1 MSGCFATP
9 HAHLLVLRFSCQVSP
24 LLIELWM
31 SNLNDFL
38 TTLTKAGKH
47 PTDDIDGSTS
57 SKRSKG
63 SKDSTPIETS
73 VFGYTDIN
81 KLEHCARALQKNI
94 RTIVEEAPD
103 LAKLKEYAL
112 DHTVDK
118 FARQEIQNNTLL
130 HLVASLKSLYESN
143 QMQIFNDILENNV
156 DHATQ
161 RKSLDRTKISK
172 QEIIAGL
179 EIEEDEVVAQ
189 SSKLPELPKIKD
201 AHLRARVFQHKSTSA
216 NKTYLAEQEI
226 VLSHNERLE
235 FLGDSVL
242 NTLVTFI
249 LYEKFP
255 FANEGVLSQIRSLLV
270 SNKTLA
276 EFSTQYGFDQSL
288 RCKVDESALR
298 NGKQKIY
305 ADIFEA
311 YVGAL
316 AMERGFDLSEVQLWL
331 LALMASK
338 LSAAALEIKRS
349 TPINKDAKT
358 ELYSLVGTASLH
370 PIYKVV
376 ENGNGVQDLFKV
388 QCIMEDSIL
397 GEGVAPGL
405 RDAGLRAA
413 MEALKNKP
421 MLEKYG
427 RRRLETDRSISV
439 VNGDTPT
446 SASIVLAS
454 STDFPLVA
462 DSLVFANKFAKN
474 EAYAFFGKT
483 LGLTPEYAVSFDA
496 ENNRYK
502 AELKVKE
509 TVISLA
515 YDASKKN
522 AMSRA
527 ATVLLEN
534 KDKLNEILN
543 FI

>member
-1 MSGCFATP
+1 MN
-9 HAHLLVLRFSCQVSP
+9 
-24 LLIELWM
+24 
-31 SNLNDFL
+31 NLDDFL
-38 TTLTKAGKH
+38 NTLTNAV
-47 PTDDIDGSTS
+47 
-57 SKRSKG
+57 KRPAEDHDSLTER
-63 SKDSTPIETS
+63 KDTKLARNAPPIGAS

-81 KLEHCARALQKNI
+81 KLEHCARSLQKNV
-94 RTIVEEAPD
+94 RTIVEEAPTS
-103 LAKLKEYAL
+103 AKLKGYAL
-112 DHTVDK
+112 DHSVDK

-156 DHATQ
+156 DLEAQ
-161 RKSLDRTKISK
+161 RKTLDRSKIAR
-172 QEIIAGL
+172 QEIVAGPEL
-179 EIEEDEVVAQ
+179 EEEVITQ
-189 SSKLPELPKIKD
+189 STSLPELPKIED

-255 FANEGVLSQIRSLLV
+255 YANEGVLSQIRSLLV

-316 AMERGFDLSEVQLWL
+316 AMERGFDLSGVQLWL
-331 LALMASK
+331 MALMASK
-338 LSAAALEIKRS
+338 LSVAALEIKKA

-370 PIYKVV
+370 PVYKVV
-376 ENGNGVQDLFKV
+376 ENGNGVQELFKV

-413 MEALKNKP
+413 MAALKNKP

-446 SASIVLAS
+446 PTSTMLTS
-454 STDFPLVA
+454 STEFPLVA
-462 DSLVFANKFAKN
+462 GSLVFANKFAKN

-527 ATVLLEN
+527 ASVLLEN
-534 KDKLNEILN
+534 RDKLNEILN
-543 FI
+543 LL

>member
-1 MSGCFATP
+1 
-9 HAHLLVLRFSCQVSP
+9 
-24 LLIELWM
+24 M

-38 TTLTKAGKH
+38 TTLTNVAKHSADGENLSRETKRAKKSAG
-47 PTDDIDGSTS
+47 TS
-57 SKRSKG
+57 V
-63 SKDSTPIETS
+63 EAS

-81 KLEHCARALQKNI
+81 KFEHCARSLQKNV
-94 RTIVEEAPD
+94 RTIVEEAPNS
-103 LAKLKEYAL
+103 AKLKEYSQ

-118 FARQEIQNNTLL
+118 FARQEIKNNPLL

-143 QMQIFNDILENNV
+143 QMQIFNDILENSV
-156 DHATQ
+156 DPGIQ
-161 RKSLDRTKISK
+161 RKTLDRSKISK
-172 QEIIAGL
+172 SEMVAGPELDGDEEI
-179 EIEEDEVVAQ
+179 AQ
-189 SSKLPELPKIKD
+189 SSSLPELPKIKD

-288 RCKVDESALR
+288 RCKVDEAALR

-316 AMERGFDLSEVQLWL
+316 AMERGFELSEVQLWL
-331 LALMASK
+331 LALMATK
-338 LSAAALEIKRS
+338 LSLAALEIKKS

-376 ENGNGVQDLFKV
+376 ENGNGVQELFKV
-388 QCIMEDSIL
+388 QCIMEDSVL

-413 MEALKNKP
+413 MAALKNKP

-427 RRRLETDRSISV
+427 RKRLETDRSISV
-439 VNGDTPT
+439 VTGDNGTQVPNGM
-446 SASIVLAS
+446 IS
-454 STDFPLVA
+454 STEFPLVA
-462 DSLVFANKFAKN
+462 DTLVFANKFAKN

-483 LGLTPEYAVSFDA
+483 LGITPEYAVSFDA

-527 ATVLLEN
+527 AAVLLEN

>member
-1 MSGCFATP
+1 MSD
-9 HAHLLVLRFSCQVSP
+9 
-24 LLIELWM
+24 
-31 SNLNDFL
+31 LNDFL
-38 TTLTKAGKH
+38 NTLQSAAKRTSDGPSSQSKKAA
-47 PTDDIDGSTS
+47 I
-57 SKRSKG
+57 R
-63 SKDSTPIETS
+63 DSVPKEIS
-73 VFGYTDIN
+73 AFGYTDIN
-81 KLEHCARALQKNI
+81 KFEHCARSLQKSV
-94 RTIVEEAPD
+94 RTIVEEAPNS
-103 LAKLKEYAL
+103 AKLKEHAL
-112 DHTVDK
+112 DHSVDK
-118 FARQEIQNNTLL
+118 FARQEIQNNPLL
-130 HLVASLKSLYESN
+130 HLVASLKSLYETN
-143 QMQIFNDILENNV
+143 QMQIFNDILENNG
-156 DHATQ
+156 DLAAQ
-161 RKSLDRTKISK
+161 RKSLDRGKVSPSVSVGGP
-172 QEIIAGL
+172 EL
-179 EIEEDEVVAQ
+179 DEEVAPQ
-189 SSKLPELPKIKD
+189 SGSLPELPKIKD

-255 FANEGVLSQIRSLLV
+255 YSNEGVLSQIRSLLV

-288 RCKVDESALR
+288 RCIVDESALR

-331 LALMASK
+331 LALMAPK
-338 LSAAALEIKRS
+338 LYVAALEIKKA

-376 ENGNGVQDLFKV
+376 ANGNGVQELFKV
-388 QCIMEDSIL
+388 HCIMEDDIL

-413 MEALKNKP
+413 MAALKNKP

-439 VNGDTPT
+439 VNGEKSTPT
-446 SASIVLAS
+446 PALRTVS
-454 STDFPLVA
+454 SEFPLVA
-462 DSLVFANKFAKN
+462 DSSVFANKFAKN

-483 LGLTPEYAVSFDA
+483 LGLTPEYAISFDA

-527 ATVLLEN
+527 ASVLLEN
-534 KDKLNEILN
+534 KSKLNEILN
-543 FI
+543 LL

>member
-1 MSGCFATP
+1 MSDLKNF
-9 HAHLLVLRFSCQVSP
+9 
-24 LLIELWM
+24 
-31 SNLNDFL
+31 LN
-38 TTLTKAGKH
+38 TLTKAATQPSEALPAPNARKKMK
-47 PTDDIDGSTS
+47 TS
-57 SKRSKG
+57 E
-63 SKDSTPIETS
+63 DSSLETS

-81 KLEHCARALQKNI
+81 KFEHCARSLQKNVRI
-94 RTIVEEAPD
+94 IVEEAPD
-103 LAKLKEYAL
+103 SSKLEEYAQ
-112 DHTVDK
+112 DNSVDK
-118 FARQEIQNNTLL
+118 FARQEIQSNGLL
-130 HLVASLKSLYESN
+130 HLVAKLKTLYEDN
-143 QMQIFNDILENNV
+143 QMQIFDDILENKITIGSKRTRSQISTGDTETDDQDFTSKV
-156 DHATQ
+156 LSEDDELVA
-161 RKSLDRTKISK
+161 KDSSL
-172 QEIIAGL
+172 
-179 EIEEDEVVAQ
+179 
-189 SSKLPELPKIKD
+189 PPLPKIRN

-226 VLSHNERLE
+226 VSSHNERLE

-255 FANEGVLSQIRSLLV
+255 FANEGLLSQIRSSLV

-298 NGKQKIY
+298 NGKQKIF

-316 AMERGFDLSEVQLWL
+316 AMERGFDMNEVQQWL
-331 LALMASK
+331 KTLMASK
-338 LSAAALEIKRS
+338 LSEADLAIKKA

-376 ENGNGVQDLFKV
+376 QNGNGVQSLFKV
-388 QCIMEDSIL
+388 QCVMEDNVL

-413 MEALKNKP
+413 MAALKNKP

-439 VNGDTPT
+439 VSGEAGESKSDAPETNT
-446 SASIVLAS
+446 AE
-454 STDFPLVA
+454 FPLIA
-462 DSLVFANKFAKN
+462 GSHVFANKFAKN
-474 EAYAFFGKT
+474 EAYAFFGRT

-509 TVISLA
+509 KVVSVA

-534 KDKLNEILN
+534 KEKLNALLN
-543 FI
+543 YI